1 MPLFSNKE
9 FVSHSGIKLP
19 FKIDCSFLSDDDI
32 HCLAEIIKNKIQ
44 FHYVHG
50 VPQGGTRLSLVLQNY
65 VSDDGPVL
73 IVDDVLTTGKS
84 MHDARNHLERA
95 EKIDKRGAI
104 GVVIFARGKCP
115 HWIIPM
121 FQSYNFI

>member
-32 HCLAEIIKNKIQ
+32 HCLAEIITNRIQ

-50 VPQGGTRLSLVLQNY
+50 VPQGGTRLSLALQNY

-84 MHDARNHLERA
+84 MHDAKNHLERA
-95 EKIDKRGAI
+95 EKIDTRGAI